1 MVEHRK
7 QFEDSYQQ
15 ELDKTQRDLNR
26 LRLKMKQFDH
36 CGDYDSVETY
46 FTVIPHP
53 SSFYV
58 DVDIVFEKKSFRVH
72 FESILSHFQ
81 VFFEFFSSHFKKIIS
96 SH

>member
-58 DVDIVFEKKSFRVH
+58 DVDIVFEY
-72 FESILSHFQ
+72 
-81 VFFEFFSSHFKKIIS
+81 
-96 SH
+96 